1 MSEKESIVQCEEAS
15 IHREPMSEAED
26 PSYVNGSE
34 ELEIEK
40 KVIRKIDIRLV
51 PILGLLYT
59 ASLVDRSNI
68 SVARISGLD
77 EDLDLDNGNRAS
89 IALLVFFI
97 GYIIFE
103 IPSNMVIQ
111 SAGVA
116 NWIAGITFGWG
127 LITLGIGFLSN
138 WVGLAICR
146 AVLGVF
152 EAGFYPGYDVPN
164 RYAVK
169 CKSNHG
175 RCVYLIASWYK
186 RYEVHKRLAFFYLTS
201 TALTAFANIFAYGL
215 IQIAKRTS
223 YKGWRWIYIIEG
235 TLTCF
240 FAAISWFVIVDFPAS
255 KRNKFL
261 SPEEKQFVLDRLAKD
276 RGTEERQ
283 KVSSQRILDTL
294 KDWKVWSF
302 SLMYMSAGIG
312 VYSFLFFLP
321 IILMRGLGY
330 SLELA
335 FLLSAPPSIFAVIEA
350 FIVAWRA
357 DKLQSRGPFV
367 IFQACL
373 AITGLCVMAFVKSPT
388 PRYIGAF
395 LGMAGVNGMIPTVIA
410 WQQNNIVGDAKRAV
424 ATAVLVMTSAVGG
437 IYSSLVFR
445 QQVGPSYKGALS
457 KIEILTMSQD
467 APDYI
472 PGIIAVIAPNA
483 FTVVLA
489 AITILTL
496 RWQNKLAENGKTFPG
511 VPDSFK
517 YTY

>member
-1 MSEKESIVQCEEAS
+1 MSEKESIVHCEEAS
-15 IHREPMSEAED
+15 IHREGMSEAED
-26 PSYVNGSE
+26 GSRFNGSE

-77 EDLDLDNGNRAS
+77 EDVDLDKGNRAS

-116 NWIAGITFGWG
+116 NWIAGITFAWG
-127 LITLGIGFLSN
+127 LVTLGIGFLSN

-146 AVLGVF
+146 AVLGIF
-152 EAGFYPGYDVPN
+152 EAGFYPG
-164 RYAVK
+164 
-169 CKSNHG
+169 
-175 RCVYLIASWYK
+175 CVYLIASWYK
-186 RYEVHKRLAFFYLTS
+186 RYEVQKRLAFFYLTS

-215 IQIAKRTS
+215 IQIANKTT

-235 TLTCF
+235 SLTSF
-240 FAAISWFVIVDFPAS
+240 FAVIAWFVIVDFPAS

-261 SPEEKQFVLDRLAKD
+261 SPEEKQFALDRLAKD

-312 VYSFLFFLP
+312 VYAFLFFLP
-321 IILMRGLGY
+321 IILMRGLSY

-350 FIVAWRA
+350 FIVAWLA
-357 DKLQSRGPFV
+357 DKLQSRGLFV

-388 PRYIGAF
+388 PRYIGTF

-445 QQVGPSYKGALS
+445 QQ
-457 KIEILTMSQD
+457 D

-489 AITILTL
+489 IVTILTL
-496 RWQNKLAENGKTFPG
+496 RWQNKLAENGKRFPG
-511 VPDSFK
+511 VPEGFK